1 MSPTIIDC
9 DPQHLSRWP
18 HRLRPTTSRPCKSL
32 VLHTVRRIECSA
44 GVASVAVV
52 DMLETCQFADSPPF
66 DDYGCDVPLVES
78 PDLASVQTTARGIA
92 AYDVSGMEVP
102 PLIGH
107 EQAAAYLSPRNFSRA
122 NLTGYKDVTSLSP
135 YSQVFPPQCSHVRA
149 VRAFLCEFSNLK
161 TATLYHADSQH
172 LLM

>member
-1 MSPTIIDC
+1 M
-9 DPQHLSRWP
+9 
-18 HRLRPTTSRPCKSL
+18 
-32 VLHTVRRIECSA
+32 
-44 GVASVAVV
+44 
-52 DMLETCQFADSPPF
+52 CQFADSPPF

-135 YSQVFPPQCSHVRA
+135 YSQVFPPQCIHVRA

-161 TATLYHADSQH
+161 TATLPLFPNICSGVDGATRSRTVTGTNNREI
-172 LLM
+172 